1 MIPFKLNGKQLQF
14 PSYWED
20 LTFGQYV
27 RIIEGE
33 KNFIALFT
41 GLDPQTVNKAKIE
54 GLEMI
59 IQCLSFMKKAP
70 DFSKTCNQVGPYKLP
85 LNSKGEF
92 DIQFE
97 SLAQFEDMKAAMVKV
112 PENNMTEVIK
122 SYANYVAIYIQKL
135 RDGEYN
141 PDAAIKMVEEVYK
154 MPAHQ
159 VIKVGSF
166 FLLKLLNLLIGTTN
180 NSQLTNQNPKKY
192 KPGSRNSKKRSAAT
206 RQSRKSR

>member
-14 PSYWED
+14 PSSWED
-20 LTFGQYV
+20 LTFVQYV
-27 RIIEGE
+27 KILEGE
-33 KNFIALFT
+33 KNYIALFT
-41 GLDPQTVNKAKIE
+41 GLDPETVNKAKIE

-70 DFSKTCNQVGPYKLP
+70 DFSKPCDHVGPYQLP

-97 SLAQFEDMKAAMVKV
+97 SLAQFEDMKAVMIKV

-122 SYANYVAIYIQKL
+122 SYAHYVAIYIQKL

-141 PDAAIKMVEEVYK
+141 NDSALKMVDEVYQ
-154 MPAHQ
+154 MPAHE
-159 VIKVGSF
+159 VIKAGSF
-166 FLLKLLNLLIGTTN
+166 FLVKLLNLLIGTTN
-180 NSQLTNQNPKKY
+180 SSQPTNQNPKKS
-192 KPGSRNSKKRSAAT
+192 KPGSRSFKDSSVPT
-206 RQSRKSR
+206 RLSRKYR